1 MHAKLEK
8 VTVSL
13 SDELCR
19 SIDVLCKQLGLSRS
33 RLIETCLR
41 EHPNV
46 EATVRRNRGQIQTA
60 VVQVACSL
68 CKKKLGEGDV
78 RIDTPK
84 YGVLCLDCW
93 AEKMGEYVEK
103 HPISDGSSRAKRQLH
118 RS

>member
-19 SIDVLCKQLGLSRS
+19 SIDVLCKQFGLSRS

-41 EHPNV
+41 EHPSV
-46 EATVRRNRGQIQTA
+46 EAAVRRNRGQSQVA
-60 VVQVACSL
+60 VVQTACSL
-68 CKKKLGEGDV
+68 CKKKLGEDDV
-78 RIDTPK
+78 RIETPK

-93 AEKMGEYVEK
+93 AEKMGDFVEK
-103 HPISDGSSRAKRQLH
+103 HLISDRGSRAKG
-118 RS
+118 